1 MYVPLAFVRKFRC
14 VHTYIF
20 VHHDAHDQEQKIIP
34 EKNPCTLIQK
44 NYKYLQRK
52 LQQ

>member
-14 VHTYIF
+14 IYIFF
-20 VHHDAHDQEQKIIP
+20 VHHDAHDEEQIIP